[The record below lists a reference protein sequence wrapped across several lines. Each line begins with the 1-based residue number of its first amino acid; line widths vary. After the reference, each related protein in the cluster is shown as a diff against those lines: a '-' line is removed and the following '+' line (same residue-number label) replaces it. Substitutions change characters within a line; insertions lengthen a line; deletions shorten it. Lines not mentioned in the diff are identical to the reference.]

1 MDRMGPGVSEHLY
14 KEREWDKK
22 QNDGS
27 SSIGFVRP
35 CGSEI
40 IFTTAF
46 KANEKIPLAV
56 DIPGEAR
63 ALY

>member
-1 MDRMGPGVSEHLY
+1 MGQEA
-14 KEREWDKK
+14 ERW
-22 QNDGS
+22 
-27 SSIGFVRP
+27 IVVYWLVRP

-46 KANEKIPLAV
+46 KASEKFPLTV